1 VELRER
7 EKYADQLGRSLAKLS
22 ARHDAEL
29 SRLLGEPA
37 DLANVPP
44 EFWARVEDE
53 TRQQIAVVL
62 ILIWLT
68 SAASHGLASG
78 GTTQVSAESWT
89 AKRSTDTARG
99 YVATTQERLGGLR
112 GDELRE
118 RAGRVFTPERA
129 RGIGQTEAVAAQ
141 TAGGEAWV
149 TDARSKGLI
158 VRAVIRHSRFRPAG
172 HSNAPKKPCPICSP
186 LEGLVDEAWRVI
198 APAGPPFHPWCLCY
212 VEYELLPAKVTKVPI
227 W

>member
-22 ARHDAEL
+22 ARHAAEL
-29 SRLLGEPA
+29 SRLIGEPA
-37 DLANVPP
+37 DLADVPA

-53 TRQQIAVVL
+53 TRQQVAATL
-62 ILIWLT
+62 ILLFALST
-68 SAASHGLASG
+68 EAHGFVGQPAKAAADQWA
-78 GTTQVSAESWT
+78 TR
-89 AKRSTDTARG
+89 RSLETARG
-99 YVATTQERLGGLR
+99 YVSTTRERLTGLA
-112 GDELRE
+112 GDDLRE
-118 RAGRVFTPERA
+118 RAKRVFSPERA

-158 VRAVIRHSRFRPAG
+158 VKAVIRHSRFRPAG
-172 HSNAPKKPCPICSP
+172 HSNASKKPCRICSP

-198 APAGPPFHPWCLCY
+198 APGGPPFHPHCDCW
-212 VEYELLPAKVTKVPI
+212 VEYELLPSKVKKVPI